1 MPNIVLSRID
11 ERLIHGQVGVQWVG
25 FAGANLV
32 LVANDE
38 VAEDP
43 VQQNLMEMVLAE
55 GIAVRFWTLQKVIDN
70 IHRAADRQKILLVC
84 KTPADFLTLVKGGVP
99 VNRINVGNMH
109 YANGKQQIITLDLNK
124 AETLLSPYYWL
135 QQNDIVYVTPN
146 KAKARN
152 SDISNSTSIWFSA
165 TSILV
170 SLASILVTIFK

>member
-38 VAEDP
+38 VAEDL

-99 VNRINVGNMH
+99 VNRINVGICTTPM
-109 YANGKQQIITLDLNK
+109 ASNK
-124 AETLLSPYYWL
+124 SPKRFLWMR
-135 QQNDIVYVTPN
+135 V
-146 KAKARN
+146 
-152 SDISNSTSIWFSA
+152 ISQHLT
-165 TSILV
+165 T
-170 SLASILVTIFK
+170 

>member
-38 VAEDP
+38 VAEDL

-70 IHRAADRQKILLVC
+70 IIAPPIDRKSCWFVKHR
-84 KTPADFLTLVKGGVP
+84 P
-99 VNRINVGNMH
+99 
-109 YANGKQQIITLDLNK
+109 
-124 AETLLSPYYWL
+124 
-135 QQNDIVYVTPN
+135 
-146 KAKARN
+146 
-152 SDISNSTSIWFSA
+152 IS
-165 TSILV
+165 
-170 SLASILVTIFK
+170 

>member
-55 GIAVRFWTLQKVIDN
+55 GIAVRFWD
-70 IHRAADRQKILLVC
+70 AAKSYRQHSSRRRSDRKSC
-84 KTPADFLTLVKGGVP
+84 WFVKHP
-99 VNRINVGNMH
+99 
-109 YANGKQQIITLDLNK
+109 
-124 AETLLSPYYWL
+124 P
-135 QQNDIVYVTPN
+135 
-146 KAKARN
+146 
-152 SDISNSTSIWFSA
+152 IS
-165 TSILV
+165 
-170 SLASILVTIFK
+170 

>member
-55 GIAVRFWTLQKVIDN
+55 GIAVRFWSLQKVIDN

-84 KTPADFLTLVKGGVP
+84 KSPADFYRLVEGGVP

-109 YANGKQQIITLDLNK
+109 YANGKQQIAKTVSVD
-124 AETLLSPYYWL
+124 AA
-135 QQNDIVYVTPN
+135 DIVAFN
-146 KAKARN
+146 GLKAAGVECFVQGVPTEPAQDLYK
-152 SDISNSTSIWFSA
+152 
-165 TSILV
+165 L
-170 SLASILVTIFK
+170 L

>member
-55 GIAVRFWTLQKVIDN
+55 GIAVRFWSLQKVIDN
-70 IHRAADRQKILLVC
+70 IHRASERQKILLVC
-84 KTPADFLTLVKGGVP
+84 KKPEDFLTLVNGEVP
-99 VNRINVGNMH
+99 VSRINVGNMH
-109 YANGKQQIITLDLNK
+109 YAEGKQQIAKTVSVDSRDIAAFSGLKKAGVECFVQGVPTETAQDLYK
-124 AETLLSPYYWL
+124 LL
-135 QQNDIVYVTPN
+135 
-146 KAKARN
+146 
-152 SDISNSTSIWFSA
+152 
-165 TSILV
+165 
-170 SLASILVTIFK
+170 

>member
-55 GIAVRFWTLQKVIDN
+55 GIAVRFWSSSITFTVLLT
-70 IHRAADRQKILLVC
+70 DRKFSWSA
-84 KTPADFLTLVKGGVP
+84 KTQ
-99 VNRINVGNMH
+99 RI
-109 YANGKQQIITLDLNK
+109 
-124 AETLLSPYYWL
+124 
-135 QQNDIVYVTPN
+135 
-146 KAKARN
+146 
-152 SDISNSTSIWFSA
+152 F
-165 TSILV
+165 
-170 SLASILVTIFK
+170 